1 MICYLQIHSL
11 EKAIKNENLFQM
23 ISFYR
28 LFPIPSLSLVQIVLE
43 KVHTCDRLVLVVF
56 LLKLEAMSLLLYD
69 YSSSLLSSKLF
80 SNDHLYVVRS
90 TTIDRVPLR
99 ENGK

>member
-1 MICYLQIHSL
+1 
-11 EKAIKNENLFQM
+11 M

-69 YSSSLLSSKLF
+69 YSLLLLF